1 MGRATMSIIIKAV
14 SRAYQ
19 ACKFQIAFSAQLV
32 DRCIYHL
39 ARIEQGAHS
48 PLSFPRA
55 TPSVGQL
62 RNRKGSRSVSDRH
75 RILRTIAM
83 GIITYL

>member
-1 MGRATMSIIIKAV
+1 MRSFFIKVV

-39 ARIEQGAHS
+39 ARIGQGVHS
-48 PLSFPRA
+48 PSSFPRA
-55 TPSVGQL
+55 TPSVGQI
-62 RNRKGSRSVSDRH
+62 KGSRSVSGRR
-75 RILRTIAM
+75 RIRCNARWESIR
-83 GIITYL
+83 TYL